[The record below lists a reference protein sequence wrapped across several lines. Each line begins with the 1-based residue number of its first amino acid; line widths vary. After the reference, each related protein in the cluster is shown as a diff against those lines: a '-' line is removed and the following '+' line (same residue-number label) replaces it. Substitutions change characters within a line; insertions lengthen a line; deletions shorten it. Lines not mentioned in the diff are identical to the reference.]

1 MSAASGV
8 NLCGLQATGNSSKLS
23 RFLGNLL
30 LKVTFQLQTDLFD
43 DLQGLPRNSTVRKM
57 NDLIKRARTARVRN
71 KTCFELFQVH
81 AVLVSYLKKQM
92 PTFGKD
98 GINS

>member
-1 MSAASGV
+1 
-8 NLCGLQATGNSSKLS
+8 
-23 RFLGNLL
+23 
-30 LKVTFQLQTDLFD
+30 LFD

-57 NDLIKRARTARVRN
+57 NDLIKRARTARV
-71 KTCFELFQVH
+71 H

-98 GINS
+98 GINIKSCFCLLFFTGKKKELLRALDKVFEHLSIEYKIPISDFPPIDETRKKLAG

>member
-1 MSAASGV
+1 M
-8 NLCGLQATGNSSKLS
+8 
-23 RFLGNLL
+23 
-30 LKVTFQLQTDLFD
+30 FD

-57 NDLIKRARTARVRN
+57 NDLIKRARTARV
-71 KTCFELFQVH
+71 H

-98 GINS
+98 GKKKELLRALDKVFEHLSIEYKIPISDFPPIDETRKKLAG